1 MTNSSETRRNEFPTF
16 AKYCRNHIVARPLDS
31 YVDSSIVCGAGD
43 MRSWTG
49 FSALVAR
56 IRSMW
61 FSQVNLDVNTLF
73 LVTIYVEAIL
83 GLLLLFA
90 WVQNTA
96 IYAVAWWGFAD
107 LMRAASIMLFGKY
120 GTVSDLIS
128 IDLANAI
135 LFTAFAVTWTGA
147 RVFDHRKPQ
156 WILLFGG
163 AVLWLVLCR
172 IPAIE
177 GSWDTRLLF
186 SSGII
191 TAYTWATAYE
201 FWRGRSEPLVSRW
214 PAIFMFFAH
223 GALYLLR
230 TPFGSMLA
238 PVNNQIFAS
247 VWITVLSFEALLFT
261 IAVAFILLAM
271 AKERTEYRHKTDSLI
286 DPLTGIANR
295 RAFLQDAEVQLKRQ
309 MTEPRPMAVLLL
321 DLDNFKSIND
331 RFGHAIGDRVL
342 QMFAEVGSGCMRRY
356 DIFGRLGGEE
366 FAALLGDT
374 PRERGLAVA
383 GQIRPSLV
391 EVAGMVEGKPVVATV
406 SIGVVIS
413 YDAVL
418 DLSALLAQADH
429 ALYRAKDNGRNRIE
443 IASIELILDRVK
455 RASAAADRAASAK
468 AAAKSAA

>member
-1 MTNSSETRRNEFPTF
+1 MS
-16 AKYCRNHIVARPLDS
+16 
-31 YVDSSIVCGAGD
+31 
-43 MRSWTG
+43 
-49 FSALVAR
+49 
-56 IRSMW
+56 
-61 FSQVNLDVNTLF
+61 LDVNTLF

-107 LMRAASIMLFGKY
+107 LLRAASVMLFGMY
-120 GTVSDLIS
+120 GSVSDLIS

-147 RVFDHRKPQ
+147 RVFDHRKPR

-163 AVLWLVLCR
+163 AILWLVLCR
-172 IPAIE
+172 IPAIQ
-177 GSWDTRLLF
+177 GSWDLRMLL

-230 TPFGSMLA
+230 TPFGAMIA
-238 PVNNQIFAS
+238 PVNNQVFAS

-261 IAVAFILLAM
+261 IAIAFILLAM
-271 AKERTEYRHKTDSLI
+271 AKERTEHRHKTASLI

-309 MTEPRPMAVLLL
+309 ATEPRPIAVLLL

-331 RFGHAIGDRVL
+331 RFGHAMGDRVL
-342 QMFAEVGSGCMRRY
+342 QMFAEVGSGCMRRF

-366 FAALLGDT
+366 FAALLVDT
-374 PRERGLAVA
+374 SRERALAVA
-383 GQIRPSLV
+383 EQIRSSFV
-391 EVAGMVEGKPVVATV
+391 EVTGTVEGKPVVATV

-468 AAAKSAA
+468 AAAKSAASAA